1 MEKHEAGVIRPQM
14 CILVLKICAAS
25 AHVGSTLMTIS
36 NFSARLMF
44 VMSLLVAGQSL
55 ASPKKDKDPAFECP
69 KLSKK
74 LSAEEVFTGRME
86 ALLDGDLD
94 LAFCYYAEDA
104 VIVLPGSVVQGR
116 EQARIAFMN
125 FGSVFGGLIPH
136 PSSVTI
142 AGDVVLATFSL
153 VTPHASVQDGA
164 DTFVIRDGRI
174 QAQTVHASIVFHV
187 P

>member
-1 MEKHEAGVIRPQM
+1 
-14 CILVLKICAAS
+14 
-25 AHVGSTLMTIS
+25 MTVS

-44 VMSLLVAGQSL
+44 VMVLLVAGQGL
-55 ASPKKDKDPAFECP
+55 AEPKKDKDPAFECP

-74 LSAEEVFTGRME
+74 LSAEEVFAGRME
-86 ALLDGDLD
+86 ALLAGNLD

-116 EQARIAFMN
+116 EQVRIAFTN
-125 FGSVFGGLIPH
+125 FGSVFGGVIPQ

-142 AGDVVLATFSL
+142 SGEIVLATFSL
-153 VTPHASVQDGA
+153 DTPHASVQDGA

-174 QAQTVHASIVFHV
+174 QAQTVHASIVFHA